1 MMSGAAPRHLIVL
14 AADKHIASV
23 LETLLSRP
31 SDLGIHAMSFDVR
44 RHPESDPGCRT
55 RSAEFLRPLINSYR
69 RALVVFDHRGCG
81 DEEKSPA
88 EVREEVEDEL
98 GRNGWRERSRAIV
111 IDPELESWV
120 WSRSG
125 RVAHV
130 LGWGRSFE
138 PLREWLQAEGF
149 WPAPQLKPSDPKRA
163 VEQASAARERCFHRP
178 CSGNWPPPSDSTAAG
193 TPLSTISGRPFKPG
207 FRGRASWCRMFRQR
221 WV

>member
-1 MMSGAAPRHLIVL
+1 MMSGTAPRHLIVL

-55 RSAEFLRPLINSYR
+55 RSAEFLRPLINSYQH
-69 RALVVFDHRGCG
+69 ALVVFDHRGCG
-81 DEEKSPA
+81 NEEKAPA
-88 EVREEVEDEL
+88 EVRKEVEDEL

-149 WPAPQLKPSDPKRA
+149 WPAPQPKPSDPKRA
-163 VEQASAARERCFHRP
+163 VEQALRRKGKVLSSALFREL
-178 CSGNWPPPSDSTAAG
+178 AASVRLDG
-193 TPLSTISGRPFKPG
+193 
-207 FRGRASWCRMFRQR
+207 CRDPAFNDLRKTLQAWFPR
-221 WV
+221 EAAV

>member
-55 RSAEFLRPLINSYR
+55 RSAEFLRPLLNSYR

-149 WPAPQLKPSDPKRA
+149 WPAPQPKPSDPKRA
-163 VEQASAARERCFHRP
+163 VEQALRRKGKVLSSALFRELAASVRLDGCRDPAFNDLRKTLQAWFP
-178 CSGNWPPPSDSTAAG
+178 REATA
-193 TPLSTISGRPFKPG
+193 
-207 FRGRASWCRMFRQR
+207 
-221 WV
+221 

>member
-1 MMSGAAPRHLIVL
+1 MMSGAGPRHLIVL

-31 SDLGIHAMSFDVR
+31 SDLGVHAMSFDVR

-69 RALVVFDHRGCG
+69 HALVVFDHRGCG
-81 DEEKSPA
+81 GEEKAPA

-111 IDPELESWV
+111 IDPELESWI

-138 PLREWLQAEGF
+138 PLRKWLQAEGF
-149 WPAPQLKPSDPKRA
+149 WPAPQPKPSDPKRA
-163 VEQASAARERCFHRP
+163 VEQALRHKGKVLSSALFREL
-178 CSGNWPPPSDSTAAG
+178 AASVRLDG
-193 TPLSTISGRPFKPG
+193 CQDPAFNDLRKTLQAWFPREATP
-207 FRGRASWCRMFRQR
+207 
-221 WV
+221 

>member
-1 MMSGAAPRHLIVL
+1 MKYGAEPRHLIVL

-23 LETLLSRP
+23 LETLLSRRP
-31 SDLGIHAMSFDVR
+31 SDMGIHAMSFDVR

-55 RSAEFLRPLINSYR
+55 RSAEFLRPLINGYR
-69 RALVVFDHRGCG
+69 HALVVFDHRGCG
-81 DEEKSPA
+81 EEKRTPA
-88 EVREEVEDEL
+88 EIRGEVEDEL

-111 IDPELESWV
+111 IKPELESWI

-149 WPAPQLKPSDPKRA
+149 WPAPQPKPSDPKRA
-163 VEQASAARERCFHRP
+163 VEQALRHKGKVLSSALFREL
-178 CSGNWPPPSDSTAAG
+178 AASVRLDG
-193 TPLSTISGRPFKPG
+193 CQDPAFNDLRKTLQAWFPREATP
-207 FRGRASWCRMFRQR
+207 
-221 WV
+221 